1 MLTTSTTTYITHFG
15 EVLKFFPV
23 PAVSSCSPKSPH
35 NQCNDIITQQHS
47 LFAITSTQL
56 LKGFSDS
63 DWAGL
68 PFLGAVAKSGL
79 KVRSHYFLCPILL
92 LLVFINRDMY
102 NQSGFGVMHCINYLV
117 LYDNT
122 PKNPKGK
129 KLFQTFSRK
138 PRDRYVLTV
147 IILCTFGCVINYY
160 GSHRLRYGA
169 AKESL
174 FVVVLVRPRRF
185 IFSTI

>member
-1 MLTTSTTTYITHFG
+1 
-15 EVLKFFPV
+15 
-23 PAVSSCSPKSPH
+23 
-35 NQCNDIITQQHS
+35 
-47 LFAITSTQL
+47 
-56 LKGFSDS
+56 
-63 DWAGL
+63 
-68 PFLGAVAKSGL
+68 
-79 KVRSHYFLCPILL
+79 
-92 LLVFINRDMY
+92 MY
-102 NQSGFGVMHCINYLV
+102 YLV

-129 KLFQTFSRK
+129 KLFLTLSRK

-185 IFSTI
+185 IFSTV